1 MWNIQYSLKY
11 KYLDYD
17 IEYGKIPNDATHCRN
32 FEIISIDRSV
42 YSQYVNVIELLV
54 MYLVYHFC
62 IIKRT
67 LYTVSSQ
74 RWARTAFFTGF
85 QNFEVILATPSP
97 FLHHPPSLFLSA
109 SLSLAQLCFARL
121 WKQWTS
127 RVVLWLCIGQ
137 NNTLLYNTDTMGNGG
152 TKLKDLAS
160 SFLCHH
166 YVIIILYYYIIIH
179 LFLLCL
185 LSGRDKEM

>member
-1 MWNIQYSLKY
+1 MCFDLFRIFKGMWNIQYSLKY

-62 IIKRT
+62 IIKEPYIPFLLSDGR
-67 LYTVSSQ
+67 VQ
-74 RWARTAFFTGF
+74 PFFTGF

-97 FLHHPPSLFLSA
+97 FLHHP
-109 SLSLAQLCFARL
+109 
-121 WKQWTS
+121 
-127 RVVLWLCIGQ
+127 
-137 NNTLLYNTDTMGNGG
+137 LY
-152 TKLKDLAS
+152 
-160 SFLCHH
+160 F
-166 YVIIILYYYIIIH
+166 YQR
-179 LFLLCL
+179 LCL
-185 LSGRDKEM
+185 